1 MTARAYVLITTEVG
15 KALEVA
21 EQLRQLPGIR
31 AADVV
36 TGSYDLV
43 LILEGGST
51 SDIGRLVLNQI
62 HGTPGLKGTMTL
74 IAVT

>member
-1 MTARAYVLITTEVG
+1 MTTRAYVLMTTEVG

-21 EQLRQLPGIR
+21 EQLRQLSGVR

-36 TGSYDLV
+36 TGAYDVVLV
-43 LILEGGST
+43 LEGGNT
-51 SDIGRLVLNQI
+51 SDIGRLVLTQI

-74 IAVT
+74 IAVS